1 MEVLSLEDDSM
12 GFKDISNDEIIKIV
26 NIVNALTSGSGVT
39 VNCGC
44 CDGGIYDPEEDA
56 HYAEDDDDH
65 SHGCD
70 PVYIPTPGGG
80 VTVNCCCS
88 GDGGGIID
96 PENLASG

>member
-1 MEVLSLEDDSM
+1 MEGLRLEDDSV

-56 HYAEDDDDH
+56 H
-65 SHGCD
+65 
-70 PVYIPTPGGG
+70 
-80 VTVNCCCS
+80 
-88 GDGGGIID
+88 
-96 PENLASG
+96 